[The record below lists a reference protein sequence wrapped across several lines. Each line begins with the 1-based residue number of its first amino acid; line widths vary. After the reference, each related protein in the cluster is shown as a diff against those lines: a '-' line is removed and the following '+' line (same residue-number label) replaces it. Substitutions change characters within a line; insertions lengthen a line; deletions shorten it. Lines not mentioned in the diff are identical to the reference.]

1 MFTSSEF
8 FIFFTVLFYVCSIF
22 IAGAGLVTSAN
33 RFWKAEIVHCV
44 NATIT
49 RIYVIEKVEAVWRI
63 VKIIPQDGI
72 VNDVKMVHTGT
83 PQNNSAEVS
92 VVIGHPVM
100 IIKVGSVAVFQ
111 CSNRLKYV
119 TELD

>member
-1 MFTSSEF
+1 M
-8 FIFFTVLFYVCSIF
+8 
-22 IAGAGLVTSAN
+22 
-33 RFWKAEIVHCV
+33 
-44 NATIT
+44 
-49 RIYVIEKVEAVWRI
+49 IEKVEVVWRI

-100 IIKVGSVAVFQ
+100 IQVGSLAVFQ